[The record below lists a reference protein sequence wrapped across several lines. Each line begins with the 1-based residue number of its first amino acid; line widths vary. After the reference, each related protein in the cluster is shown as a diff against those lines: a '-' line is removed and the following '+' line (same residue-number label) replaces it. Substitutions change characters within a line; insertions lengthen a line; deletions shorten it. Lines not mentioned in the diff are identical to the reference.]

1 MDRHQMNENVYQET
15 EFDEKQV
22 HHMGG
27 RKYDDGSSSESDF
40 EYITEDS
47 LLCRSSLPTSR
58 KTSIDLSHT
67 RHYDYRDTSDRFEIE
82 RNVSSDDFMSPIVD
96 CDFKHVGCDVRLPQ
110 RDMPAHLEQAVVYH
124 LSIQTEAIKALRC
137 ENEELEAK
145 YENLKKKHQALES
158 KVNELLNVVE
168 NLQASTREKQTLG
181 VSKSLDYKP
190 QNNSSEDHCCLPNT
204 FTKCL
209 SHSLLPA
216 VPKVLPRSSSK
227 RPMSASFPLSA
238 ESYVDDGAYINDDEM
253 PKLKTSMI
261 KNEDNRQ
268 YSYILVEPTSPLP
281 LDTKQP
287 QKSTKLI
294 VTNFE
299 RHRIGGGSWISSPF
313 YTHSQGYRMCL
324 KVTANG
330 QGSGKDTHIT
340 VAVYLMKGE
349 FDDQLE
355 WPFRGDI
362 TIQLLN
368 QQGDQKEHFTR
379 TIYGA
384 EAVKYSGKSGE
395 KFISA
400 WGINQFKSHT
410 EVYQKFLKN
419 DSLKFQVATII
430 KPSLTSPDKYLKK
443 K

>member
-1 MDRHQMNENVYQET
+1 
-15 EFDEKQV
+15 
-22 HHMGG
+22 
-27 RKYDDGSSSESDF
+27 
-40 EYITEDS
+40 
-47 LLCRSSLPTSR
+47 
-58 KTSIDLSHT
+58 
-67 RHYDYRDTSDRFEIE
+67 
-82 RNVSSDDFMSPIVD
+82 
-96 CDFKHVGCDVRLPQ
+96 
-110 RDMPAHLEQAVVYH
+110 MPAHLEQAVVYH
-124 LSIQTEAIKALRC
+124 LSIQTEVIKALRS

-145 YENLKKKHQALES
+145 YENFEKKHQALES

-168 NLQASTREKQTLG
+168 NLQASTREMQTLENDS

-190 QNNSSEDHCCLPNT
+190 QDNSSEDHRRLPNT

-253 PKLKTSMI
+253 PEFKTSMI
-261 KNEDNRQ
+261 KNEDNWQ

-299 RHRIGGGSWISSPF
+299 QHRIGGSSWISRPF

-368 QQGDQKEHFTR
+368 QQEGGHYSR
-379 TIYGA
+379 TIYQA
-384 EAVKYSGKSGE
+384 KGE
-395 KFISA
+395 KSKASLGEKYICG
-400 WGINQFKSHT
+400 WGISKFKSHSELFPKYLQNDCLGFHVTTFVKSIPSTQMIET
-410 EVYQKFLKN
+410 EV
-419 DSLKFQVATII
+419 
-430 KPSLTSPDKYLKK
+430 
-443 K
+443 